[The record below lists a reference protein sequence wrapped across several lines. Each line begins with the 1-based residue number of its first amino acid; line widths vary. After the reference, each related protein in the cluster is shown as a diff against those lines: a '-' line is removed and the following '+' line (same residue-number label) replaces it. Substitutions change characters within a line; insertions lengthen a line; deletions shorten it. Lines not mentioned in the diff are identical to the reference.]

1 MLRLAVERGVD
12 RELAYHVVVHF
23 LLEFASR
30 ACQSRNFS
38 SGSRLSAL
46 AGYDFGGGGG
56 RKNVVKFLDFWVLK
70 CYTTSVYDVALG
82 NRALRRNQLSTAF
95 SAVLSMGESPWVP
108 RHPSSPPCSGCRPL
122 GGDMRG
128 GATP

>member
-30 ACQSRNFS
+30 ACQSRKFS
-38 SGSRLSAL
+38 SASRLSAL
-46 AGYDFGGGGG
+46 AVRYDFGGGGG
-56 RKNVVKFLDFWVLK
+56 RKNVVKVLDFWVLK
-70 CYTTSVYDVALG
+70 CYTSVFDVALG

-95 SAVLSMGESPWVP
+95 SAVLSMGESPWLAEH
-108 RHPSSPPCSGCRPL
+108 RLLSQR
-122 GGDMRG
+122 
-128 GATP
+128 